1 MGAMKKLFFL
11 SVLLFITVVYTGEAE
26 GNIQEASNNELA
38 VLKENSVVK
47 RESVPDARK
56 KKRKKHK
63 RKSKKNQGRKSKKS
77 SRKQRRRRKNS
88 GKSRKQNQ
96 QGKTKPKLNERK
108 KLEKTNAQRKEKRRQ
123 KNVRTGRKR
132 TRKAKAKKTGGRQNR
147 KTIKKSKK
155 GKSKDKIRNKVKKI
169 RTAKNK
175 NALKRNQR
183 QANYTECVAKF
194 MSLTKMAL
202 RISINVEKQVR
213 TIDDKYSLIGKKN
226 AKNGEFR
233 GTYDT
238 LLSAL
243 GGNKSAPE
251 CDGTPISSSSS
262 SSSSSSNSS
271 SAEASASIT
280 ITRNKKYSD
289 T

>member
-47 RESVPDARK
+47 RESVPDARN

-63 RKSKKNQGRKSKKS
+63 RKSKKNQGRKSKRSGQKKKQIDKRAKKKS

-108 KLEKTNAQRKEKRRQ
+108 KLEKTNAQ
-123 KNVRTGRKR
+123 
-132 TRKAKAKKTGGRQNR
+132 RKAKAKKTGGRQNR

-243 GGNKSAPE
+243 GGNKS
-251 CDGTPISSSSS
+251 
-262 SSSSSSNSS
+262 
-271 SAEASASIT
+271 
-280 ITRNKKYSD
+280 
-289 T
+289 